1 VTVQPISLT
10 PLADAATAA
19 PAASC
24 CGGSSCGVASTPSA
38 PAAGERELL
47 VEGMTCDHC
56 VRAVTEELTG
66 IDGIDAVAI
75 DLNAGGSSRVR
86 IRTSAAVTDDAVR
99 AAIDGAGY
107 RLV

>member
-1 VTVQPISLT
+1 MTVQPISLI

-19 PAASC
+19 PASSC
-24 CGGSSCGVASTPSA
+24 CGGGSCGVAATSSPV
-38 PAAGERELL
+38 AADEREIL
-47 VEGMTCDHC
+47 VDGMTCDHC

-66 IDGIDAVAI
+66 IDGIEAVAV

-99 AAIDGAGY
+99 AAIDEAGY